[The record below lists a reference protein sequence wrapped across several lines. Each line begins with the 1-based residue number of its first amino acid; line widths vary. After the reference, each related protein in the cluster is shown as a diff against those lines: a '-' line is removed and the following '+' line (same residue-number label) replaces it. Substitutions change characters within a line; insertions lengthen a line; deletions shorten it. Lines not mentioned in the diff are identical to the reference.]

1 MIAADGEIQNILLQD
16 DVYPLL
22 EDIGYQ
28 GVSGRET
35 RSSTKNLIE

>member
-28 GVSGRET
+28 GVPGRDT
-35 RSSTKNLIE
+35 RSSIKNLIE